1 MKCPRC
7 EGLMYLER
15 FSDYFLTFDAWKCIN
30 CGAVMDR
37 IILLNQQKSVLLSEF
52 AEFEPLPTKGRNN

>member
-1 MKCPRC
+1 
-7 EGLMYLER
+7 MYLER

-52 AEFEPLPTKGRNN
+52 AEFEPVPAKGRNN